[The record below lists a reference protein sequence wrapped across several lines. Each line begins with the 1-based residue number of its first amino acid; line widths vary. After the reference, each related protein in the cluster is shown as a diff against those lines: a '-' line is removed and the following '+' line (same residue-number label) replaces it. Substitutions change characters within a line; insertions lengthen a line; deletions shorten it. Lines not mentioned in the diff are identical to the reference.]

1 MWWLVGRECIIGDG
15 CKFEFDAFFDGQPVK
30 LTKKVCGGAVC
41 MMAPEDNAGSRVLD
55 SLQLSQVGF
64 RDAVENRIAVVEA
77 GLNITRATALACSVV
92 SKGVTDV
99 TQSTDVIESGLA
111 N

>member
-30 LTKKVCGGAVC
+30 LTKKVCRGAVW
-41 MMAPEDNAGSRVLD
+41 MAPEDNAGNRVLD

-64 RDAVENRIAVVEA
+64 RDTVENRIAVVEA
-77 GLNITRATALACSVV
+77 GLNKGNCDCSGSVV
-92 SKGVTDV
+92 SKRVTDV
-99 TQSTDVIESGLA
+99 TKSSDVIESGLA

>member
-1 MWWLVGRECIIGDG
+1 MWWLVGRECIIGDC
-15 CKFEFDAFFDGQPVK
+15 CKFEFDAFFHGQPVK
-30 LTKKVCGGAVC
+30 LTKKVCRGAVW
-41 MMAPEDNAGSRVLD
+41 MAPEDNAVNRVLN

-77 GLNITRATALACSVV
+77 GLNKGNCDCSGIVV

-99 TQSTDVIESGLA
+99 TKSTDMIECGLT

>member
-1 MWWLVGRECIIGDG
+1 MVSDG
-15 CKFEFDAFFDGQPVK
+15 CKFEFDAFLDGQPVK
-30 LTKKVCGGAVC
+30 LRKVCGGAVW
-41 MMAPEDNAGSRVLD
+41 MAPEVNVGNRVLD

-64 RDAVENRIAVVEA
+64 SDAVENRIAVVEA
-77 GLNITRATALACSVV
+77 GLNKGNCDCSGSVV

-99 TQSTDVIESGLA
+99 TKSTDVIESGLA

>member
-1 MWWLVGRECIIGDG
+1 
-15 CKFEFDAFFDGQPVK
+15 
-30 LTKKVCGGAVC
+30 
-41 MMAPEDNAGSRVLD
+41 MAATYG
-55 SLQLSQVGF
+55 QVGF

-77 GLNITRATALACSVV
+77 GLNKGNCDCSGSVV

-99 TQSTDVIESGLA
+99 TRSTDVIERGLA